1 MVLKNSLKKWVIYVK
16 VGVWSEYVEV
26 LKFVKNM
33 VIMGDGIGDII
44 VMGSRSVVG
53 FNFIMFVIVIF
64 CMLCKL
70 FYFYWFFIECKFFW
84 GINS

>member
-1 MVLKNSLKKWVIYVK
+1 MVIGVVLKNSLKKWVIYVK

-70 FYFYWFFIECKFFW
+70 FYFY
-84 GINS
+84 